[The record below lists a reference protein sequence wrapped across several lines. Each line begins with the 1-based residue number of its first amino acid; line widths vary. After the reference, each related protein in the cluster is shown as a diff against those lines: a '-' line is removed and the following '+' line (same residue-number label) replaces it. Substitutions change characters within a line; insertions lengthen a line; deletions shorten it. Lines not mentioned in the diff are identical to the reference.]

1 MSELRVMASPNVES
15 TPQRSDDDLMLLVR
29 GGVDAAFDT
38 LIQRHRR
45 AALAVAHRHAGD
57 LQLVEDVVQEAFVE
71 VYRARARYRPEGK
84 FRPFL
89 LRIVLQRSRMARRKA
104 RRMRLVFGTVP
115 EVAVASTIEAEV
127 LAQQRQREIQ
137 ITVNKLSEHH
147 RAVIAL
153 RFGADMTHAQ
163 LAETLK
169 IPEGTARSR
178 LFHALKSLRTKLQGM
193 TYE

>member
-1 MSELRVMASPNVES
+1 MPELRVIVSPKAES
-15 TPQRSDDDLMLLVR
+15 TPHRSDDDLMLLVR
-29 GGVDAAFDT
+29 GGVETAFDV
-38 LIQRHRR
+38 LIRRHER

-57 LQLVEDVVQEAFVE
+57 LQLAGDVVQEAFLE
-71 VYRARARYRPEGK
+71 LYRARDRYRPEGK

-104 RRMRLVFGTVP
+104 RRSRLVFGLVP
-115 EVAVASTIEAEV
+115 EVAVAATLEAEV

-137 ITVNKLSEHH
+137 VAVNRLPEHH

-163 LAETLK
+163 LAETLR

-178 LFHALKSLRTKLQGM
+178 LFHALGSLRTKLRGL
-193 TYE
+193 THE